1 MYTVIQITM
10 TRHLSVTI
18 ETRRTIRWN
27 LLWGGGF
34 VENGLAERTRHV
46 DDVLSPVCAWR
57 RFLRADAR
65 PHSIP
70 NRVVFFVLV
79 RDAVAEPIA
88 QR

>member
-1 MYTVIQITM
+1 MYAVIQITM

-57 RFLRADAR
+57 CFLRSHSR
-65 PHSIP
+65 PRSFP
-70 NRVVFFVLV
+70 YRLVFFVLV
-79 RDAVAEPIA
+79 CDAVAEPIA